1 MSFSRQ
7 INSTKKPD
15 KTQRKVEFEM
25 KKNKKSLNSVT
36 PRWEPLTKNQIN
48 LLIKVL
54 IHLIGATNLMQDPK
68 FQKFVAGEYNSFPL
82 GIYEI
87 KRVIDLPDAFS
98 ITRIKDSDILDS
110 PNEILAI
117 GAARI
122 LIIGNPEIHFV
133 IPRCI

>member
-1 MSFSRQ
+1 
-7 INSTKKPD
+7 
-15 KTQRKVEFEM
+15 M

-54 IHLIGATNLMQDPK
+54 IHLIGDGQKALMVDPK